1 VFTSPFIVLEQLM
14 TLQRMASRVRLSL
27 SGLVVAA
34 ALSACA
40 SAPVPEQQITL
51 SRDAVNRAVSAEA
64 TQYAPLEMK
73 AAQDKMF
80 LMERAMGERDYVQA
94 RTLAEQIE
102 ADANLAER
110 KARAVKWQKQLV
122 DARSGIQV
130 LKQEMLQD
138 PATGFNP
145 PASAQ

>member
-1 VFTSPFIVLEQLM
+1 M
-14 TLQRMASRVRLSL
+14 TLQGMASRARLSL

-94 RTLAEQIE
+94 RTLAEQVE

>member
-1 VFTSPFIVLEQLM
+1 M

-34 ALSACA
+34 TLSACA
-40 SAPVPEQQITL
+40 STPVPEQQITL

>member
-1 VFTSPFIVLEQLM
+1 M
-14 TLQRMASRVRLSL
+14 TLSSMSSRARLVACGLAVAAVL
-27 SGLVVAA
+27 SG
-34 ALSACA
+34 CA
-40 SAPVPEQQITL
+40 SAPIPEQQVSL

-64 TQYAPLEMK
+64 TQYAPLEIK

-80 LMERAMGERDYVQA
+80 LMERALGEKDYPQA
-94 RTLAEQIE
+94 RLLAEQIE

-110 KARAVKWQKQLV
+110 KSRAVKWQKQLT

-138 PATGFNP
+138 PVTGFNP

>member
-1 VFTSPFIVLEQLM
+1 M
-14 TLQRMASRVRLSL
+14 TMKRVTSRVRVSACL
-27 SGLVVAA
+27 LVMAG

-40 SAPVPEQQITL
+40 SAPAPDQQISL

-80 LMERAMGERDYVQA
+80 LMERAMGERNYVQA
-94 RTLAEQIE
+94 RVLAEQIE

-110 KARAVKWQKQLV
+110 KARAVKWQKQLT

-138 PATGFNP
+138 PTTGFNP
-145 PASAQ
+145 SANAQ

>member
-1 VFTSPFIVLEQLM
+1 M
-14 TLQRMASRVRLSL
+14 TLPRMSSRVRLAV
-27 SGLVVAA
+27 SGLAVAA

-40 SAPVPEQQITL
+40 SAPIPEQQITL
-51 SRDAVNRAVSAEA
+51 AKDAVNRAGSAEA

-73 AAQDKMF
+73 SAQDKMF
-80 LMERAMGERDYVQA
+80 QMERALGEKQYPQA
-94 RTLAEQIE
+94 RLLAEQIE

-110 KARAVKWQKQLV
+110 KSRAVKWQKQLT

-138 PATGFNP
+138 PVTGFNP
-145 PASAQ
+145 PAAAQ

>member
-1 VFTSPFIVLEQLM
+1 M

-27 SGLVVAA
+27 SWLVVAA

>member
-1 VFTSPFIVLEQLM
+1 MEQLM
-14 TLQRMASRVRLSL
+14 NLQHLFSRARLSV
-27 SGLVVAA
+27 SVVVVAA

-40 SAPVPEQQITL
+40 SAPIPEQQISL
-51 SRDAVNRAVSAEA
+51 SKEAVNRAVSADA

-80 LMERAMGERDYVQA
+80 LMERALGEKNYPQA
-94 RTLAEQIE
+94 KLLAEQIE

-110 KARAVKWQKQLV
+110 KARAVKWQKQLT

-138 PATGFNP
+138 PVTGFNP

>member
-1 VFTSPFIVLEQLM
+1 M
-14 TLQRMASRVRLSL
+14 
-27 SGLVVAA
+27 
-34 ALSACA
+34 
-40 SAPVPEQQITL
+40 
-51 SRDAVNRAVSAEA
+51 
-64 TQYAPLEMK
+64 EMK

>member
-1 VFTSPFIVLEQLM
+1 M
-14 TLQRMASRVRLSL
+14 TLSSMSSRARLVACGLAVAAVL
-27 SGLVVAA
+27 SG
-34 ALSACA
+34 CA
-40 SAPVPEQQITL
+40 STPIPEQQVSL

-80 LMERAMGERDYVQA
+80 LMERALGEKDYPQA
-94 RTLAEQIE
+94 RLLAEQIE

-110 KARAVKWQKQLV
+110 KSRAAKWQKQLT

-138 PATGFNP
+138 PVTGFNP

>member
-1 VFTSPFIVLEQLM
+1 M
-14 TLQRMASRVRLSL
+14 TLSSMSSRARLVACGLAVAAVL
-27 SGLVVAA
+27 SG
-34 ALSACA
+34 CA
-40 SAPVPEQQITL
+40 STPIPEQQVSL

-80 LMERAMGERDYVQA
+80 LMERALGEKDYPQA
-94 RTLAEQIE
+94 RLLAEQIE

-110 KARAVKWQKQLV
+110 KSRAVKWQKQLT

-138 PATGFNP
+138 PVTGFNP

>member
-1 VFTSPFIVLEQLM
+1 M
-14 TLQRMASRVRLSL
+14 TLPRMSSRVRLAV
-27 SGLVVAA
+27 SGLAIAA

-40 SAPVPEQQITL
+40 SAPIPEQQITL
-51 SRDAVNRAVSAEA
+51 AKDAVNRAVSAEA

-73 AAQDKMF
+73 SAQDKMF
-80 LMERAMGERDYVQA
+80 QMERALGEKQYPRA
-94 RTLAEQIE
+94 KLLAEQIE

-110 KARAVKWQKQLV
+110 KSRAVKWQKQLT

-138 PATGFNP
+138 PVTGFNP

>member
-1 VFTSPFIVLEQLM
+1 M
-14 TLQRMASRVRLSL
+14 NLQHLFSRARLSV
-27 SGLVVAA
+27 SVVVVAA

-40 SAPVPEQQITL
+40 SAPIPEQQISL
-51 SRDAVNRAVSAEA
+51 SKEAVNRAVSADA

-80 LMERAMGERDYVQA
+80 LMERALGEKNYPQA
-94 RTLAEQIE
+94 KLLAEQIE

-110 KARAVKWQKQLV
+110 KARAVKWQKQLT

-138 PATGFNP
+138 PVTGFNP

>member
-1 VFTSPFIVLEQLM
+1 M
-14 TLQRMASRVRLSL
+14 TLPRMSSRVRLAV
-27 SGLVVAA
+27 SGLAVAA

-40 SAPVPEQQITL
+40 SAPIPEQQITL
-51 SRDAVNRAVSAEA
+51 AKDAVNRAVSAEA

-73 AAQDKMF
+73 SAQDKMF
-80 LMERAMGERDYVQA
+80 QMERALGEKQYPQA
-94 RTLAEQIE
+94 RLLAEQIE

-110 KARAVKWQKQLV
+110 KSRAVKWQRQLT

-138 PATGFNP
+138 PVTGFNP
-145 PASAQ
+145 PATAQ

>member
-1 VFTSPFIVLEQLM
+1 M

>member
-1 VFTSPFIVLEQLM
+1 M
-14 TLQRMASRVRLSL
+14 NLQHLSSRARLSV
-27 SGLVVAA
+27 SVLVVAA

-40 SAPVPEQQITL
+40 SAPIPEQQISL
-51 SRDAVNRAVSAEA
+51 SKEAVNRAVSADA

-80 LMERAMGERDYVQA
+80 LMERALGEKNYPQA
-94 RTLAEQIE
+94 KVLAEQIE

-110 KARAVKWQKQLV
+110 KARAVKWQKQLT
-122 DARSGIQV
+122 DARNGIQV

-138 PATGFNP
+138 PVAGFNP

>member
-1 VFTSPFIVLEQLM
+1 M
-14 TLQRMASRVRLSL
+14 NLQHLFSRARLSV
-27 SGLVVAA
+27 SVVVVAA

-40 SAPVPEQQITL
+40 SAPIPEQQISL
-51 SRDAVNRAVSAEA
+51 SKEAVNRAVSADA

-80 LMERAMGERDYVQA
+80 LMERALGEKNYPQA
-94 RTLAEQIE
+94 KLLAEQIE
-102 ADANLAER
+102 ADAHLAER
-110 KARAVKWQKQLV
+110 KARAVKWQKQLT

-138 PATGFNP
+138 PVTGFNP

>member
-1 VFTSPFIVLEQLM
+1 M

-130 LKQEMLQD
+130 LKQEMLED

>member
-1 VFTSPFIVLEQLM
+1 MS
-14 TLQRMASRVRLSL
+14 SRVRLAV
-27 SGLVVAA
+27 SGLAVAA

-40 SAPVPEQQITL
+40 SAPIPEQQITL
-51 SRDAVNRAVSAEA
+51 AKDAVNRAVSAEA

-73 AAQDKMF
+73 SAQDKMF
-80 LMERAMGERDYVQA
+80 QMERALGEKQYPQA
-94 RTLAEQIE
+94 RLLAEQIE

-110 KARAVKWQKQLV
+110 KSRTVKWQKQLT

-138 PATGFNP
+138 PVTGFNP
-145 PASAQ
+145 PATAQ

>member
-1 VFTSPFIVLEQLM
+1 M
-14 TLQRMASRVRLSL
+14 TIERVSCRARVSACLL
-27 SGLVVAA
+27 IMTG

-40 SAPVPEQQITL
+40 SAPIPEQQISL
-51 SRDAVNRAVSAEA
+51 SRDALNRAVSAEA

-73 AAQDKMF
+73 SAQDKTL
-80 LMERAMGERDYVQA
+80 LMERALGERNYAQA
-94 RTLAEQIE
+94 TTLAEQIE

-110 KARAVKWQKQLV
+110 KARALKWQRQLT
-122 DARSGIQV
+122 DARNGIQV

-145 PASAQ
+145 PSSAQ

>member
-1 VFTSPFIVLEQLM
+1 M

-80 LMERAMGERDYVQA
+80 LMEHAMGERDYVQA

>member
-1 VFTSPFIVLEQLM
+1 M

-64 TQYAPLEMK
+64 T
-73 AAQDKMF
+73 
-80 LMERAMGERDYVQA
+80 
-94 RTLAEQIE
+94 
-102 ADANLAER
+102 
-110 KARAVKWQKQLV
+110 
-122 DARSGIQV
+122 
-130 LKQEMLQD
+130 
-138 PATGFNP
+138 
-145 PASAQ
+145 

>member
-1 VFTSPFIVLEQLM
+1 MSI
-14 TLQRMASRVRLSL
+14 QRVSSRARLSACL
-27 SGLVVAA
+27 LIMAGT
-34 ALSACA
+34 LSACA
-40 SAPVPEQQITL
+40 SAPIPEQQISL
-51 SRDAVNRAVSAEA
+51 SRDAVNRAVSAQA

-80 LMERAMGERDYVQA
+80 QMERALGEKNYPQA
-94 RTLAEQIE
+94 KLLAEQIE
-102 ADANLAER
+102 ADANLAEG
-110 KARAVKWQKQLV
+110 KSRAVKWQKQLT

-138 PATGFNP
+138 PVTGFNP

>member
-1 VFTSPFIVLEQLM
+1 M
-14 TLQRMASRVRLSL
+14 NLQHLSSRARLSV
-27 SGLVVAA
+27 SVLVVAA

-40 SAPVPEQQITL
+40 SAPIPEQQISL
-51 SRDAVNRAVSAEA
+51 SKEAVNRAVSADA

-80 LMERAMGERDYVQA
+80 LMERALGEKNYPQA
-94 RTLAEQIE
+94 KVLAEQIE

-110 KARAVKWQKQLV
+110 KARAVKWQKQLT

-138 PATGFNP
+138 PVTGFNP

>member
-1 VFTSPFIVLEQLM
+1 MNFQHLS
-14 TLQRMASRVRLSL
+14 SRARLSV
-27 SGLVVAA
+27 SVLVVAA

-40 SAPVPEQQITL
+40 SAPIPEQQISL
-51 SRDAVNRAVSAEA
+51 SKDAVNRAVSADA

-80 LMERAMGERDYVQA
+80 LMERALGEKNYPQA
-94 RTLAEQIE
+94 KVLAEQIE

-110 KARAVKWQKQLV
+110 KSRAVKWQKQLS

-138 PATGFNP
+138 PVTGFNP

>member
-1 VFTSPFIVLEQLM
+1 M
-14 TLQRMASRVRLSL
+14 TLSSMSSRARLVACGLAVAAVL
-27 SGLVVAA
+27 SG
-34 ALSACA
+34 CA
-40 SAPVPEQQITL
+40 SAPIPEQQVSL
-51 SRDAVNRAVSAEA
+51 SRDAVNRAVSVEA

-80 LMERAMGERDYVQA
+80 LMERALGEKDYPQA
-94 RTLAEQIE
+94 RLLAEQIE

-110 KARAVKWQKQLV
+110 KSRAVKWQKQLT

-138 PATGFNP
+138 PVTGFNP

>member
-1 VFTSPFIVLEQLM
+1 MNFQHLS
-14 TLQRMASRVRLSL
+14 SRARLSV
-27 SGLVVAA
+27 SVLVVAA

-40 SAPVPEQQITL
+40 SAPIPEQQISL
-51 SRDAVNRAVSAEA
+51 SKDAVNRAVSADA

-80 LMERAMGERDYVQA
+80 PMERALGEKNYPQA
-94 RTLAEQIE
+94 KVLAEQIE

-110 KARAVKWQKQLV
+110 KSRAVKWQKQLS

-138 PATGFNP
+138 PVTGFNP